1 MTKYKGKK
9 MASRIIRVIIG
20 LGLIGYGVYSA
31 NAWFYLGVLP
41 LVTAFI
47 NWCPFES
54 KVGGCDPTSG
64 CCSSEATPT
73 ATSVKKESVIT
84 GISKPSVPNFTGTSF
99 SAQKPRKIEILGTGC
114 AKCVTLAKTVQ
125 EVVDTLDGN
134 FEVVKVENIEEIMAY
149 QVMSTPGLVIDGEVK
164 STGKLLSQTQVRE
177 LLA

>member
-1 MTKYKGKK
+1 MI
-9 MASRIIRVIIG
+9 SRILRVLVG

-41 LVTAFI
+41 LLTALI

-54 KVGGCDPTSG
+54 KVGGCDPSSG
-64 CCSSEATPT
+64 CCSSEEPQTQNPK
-73 ATSVKKESVIT
+73 KKESVIT
-84 GISKPSVPNFTGTSF
+84 GISKPSVPNFTGSSF

-114 AKCVTLAKTVQ
+114 AKCIALAKTVQ

-177 LLA
+177 LLV